1 MTEKFV
7 SRAMHFVSRHPI
19 SNDAVIDFATSY
31 PNQLAAQ
38 EKRQKRGE
46 RGGEEV
52 WNMGFF
58 YSPQGTIFLLRDSY
72 ESQAW

>member
-1 MTEKFV
+1 
-7 SRAMHFVSRHPI
+7 MHFVSRHPI

-46 RGGEEV
+46 RGRRGVEHGV
-52 WNMGFF
+52 
-58 YSPQGTIFLLRDSY
+58 LL
-72 ESQAW
+72 